1 MLGERARLQQF
12 YVRTVLTVGLLWGA
26 FLLVQLLVF
35 ALTPGSKGSPLDAL
49 SVVVNCLS
57 VFPACVL
64 GFWHRRAACAWLV
77 ASGIFIAATTTR
89 FTLHSQQYDWG
100 LILGVAFSIALAVCL
115 VVMELRGWPGA
126 LAHDRR

>member
-1 MLGERARLQQF
+1 MDAQTRLQQF
-12 YVRTVLTVGLLWGA
+12 YVRTVLTVGLLWGG

-35 ALTPGSKGSPLDAL
+35 ALTPGSKGSLLDAL

-64 GFWHRRAACAWLV
+64 GFWRRRAACTWLL
-77 ASGIFIAATTTR
+77 ASGAFIAVTTTR

-100 LILGVAFSIALAVCL
+100 LILSVLFSIALAMTLAVIEAL
-115 VVMELRGWPGA
+115 KWPGA
-126 LAHDRR
+126 LAREQR

>member
-1 MLGERARLQQF
+1 MDEQTRMQQF

-35 ALTPGSKGSPLDAL
+35 ALTPGSKGSLLDSL

-57 VFPACVL
+57 VFPACVV
-64 GFWHRRAACAWLV
+64 GFWHRRAACAWLL
-77 ASGIFIAATTTR
+77 ANGAFIAVTTTR

-100 LILGVAFSIALAVCL
+100 LILSVLFSIALAMTLAVIEVL
-115 VVMELRGWPGA
+115 KWPGA
-126 LAHDRR
+126 LARGQR